1 MLYKTLSAAVYGI
14 DASIIEVEVDVSGI
28 KTNEDHFH
36 TVGLP
41 DAAVRESRDR
51 VRAALKNCGYDI
63 PSTHITI
70 NLAPA
75 DIKKEGS
82 GFDLPMALG
91 ILGAYGGLNKKE
103 VPDCLFV
110 GELSLDGGIRG
121 VRGALPI
128 AIEARGKKIPRLIVP
143 ELNAREAAMV
153 GGVEVYPVKSLLDV
167 IRFVNTGN
175 GIQPLKVDS
184 DTLLS
189 EAQHYAVDFKDVR
202 GQHTAKRALEVA
214 CAGGH
219 NILMIGPPGSGK
231 TMLAKR
237 MPTILPPFSFEE
249 ALETTK
255 IHSVAGVL
263 DAGAGLVGVRPFRS
277 PHHTISDAGLIG
289 GGAVP
294 RPGEVSLAHNGVL
307 FLDELPEFPRNVLE
321 VMRQPL
327 EDGTV
332 CIARASMSLTF
343 PARFMLAAAM
353 NPCPC
358 GYFNDRSR
366 ECHCTQP
373 MIQRYM
379 GKISGPLLDRIDI
392 HIDVPAVNYK
402 ELRAGKRTG
411 KLRQDS
417 RTSHAGPR
425 NPAAEVLDVTVAA
438 LLQRPDGPA
447 PHSRVLRT
455 LRRLRT
461 PAGARHDPARHDR
474 PRPRPHTKG
483 GPHGR
488 RPRRRPGHRAK
499 THRRSHPVPDAGS
512 ARFGRNGRDEFE
524 EEVAGSKEPRSGEKN
539 VAHGV
544 SRGWMRKHGASPE
557 GAKETM
563 PHTTTNLLVH
573 FIFSTKQR
581 CALIK
586 PDFEKDLHAYLGGII
601 RQIGGTA
608 LCINGTRDH
617 VHLLV
622 ACRRTIPLPMWP
634 A

>member
-1 MLYKTLSAAVYGI
+1 MAGPVREAVASGLMLYKTLSAAVYGI

-63 PSTHITI
+63 PPTHITI

-91 ILGAYGGLNKKE
+91 ILGAYGGLTKKE
-103 VPDCLFV
+103 IPDCLFV

-121 VRGALPI
+121 VRGTLPI
-128 AIEARGKKIPRLIVP
+128 ALEARGKKISRLVVP
-143 ELNAREAAMV
+143 EVNAKEAAMV
-153 GGVEVYPVKSLLDV
+153 GGVDVYPVRSLIDV
-167 IRFVNTGN
+167 IHFVNVGN
-175 GIQPLKVDS
+175 GVVPIKADS
-184 DTLLS
+184 DALLR
-189 EAQHYAVDFKDVR
+189 EAQHFVVDFKDVR
-202 GQHTAKRALEVA
+202 GQQTAKRAIEVA

-237 MPTILPPFSFEE
+237 MPTILPPLTFEE

-263 DAGAGLVGVRPFRS
+263 DQGAGLVGTRPFRS

-289 GGAVP
+289 GGIIP
-294 RPGEVSLAHNGVL
+294 RPGEVSLSHNGVL

-358 GYFNDRSR
+358 GYFNDRTR
-366 ECHCTQP
+366 ECHCTPP
-373 MIQRYM
+373 MIQRYIS
-379 GKISGPLLDRIDI
+379 KISGPLLDRVDI

-402 ELRAGKRTG
+402 EMRSSAVPEGSAQIRERVVRARETQLSRFSTLREKLYCNAQMSPRHMRAFCDLSADCERLLERAMTQQGLSARAHDRILKVARTIAD
-411 KLRQDS
+411 LES
-417 RTSHAGPR
+417 A
-425 NPAAEVLDVTVAA
+425 PAIQPKHIAEAI
-438 LLQRPDGPA
+438 QY
-447 PHSRVLRT
+447 RT
-455 LRRLRT
+455 LDRT
-461 PAGARHDPARHDR
+461 FWA
-474 PRPRPHTKG
+474 
-483 GPHGR
+483 
-488 RPRRRPGHRAK
+488 
-499 THRRSHPVPDAGS
+499 
-512 ARFGRNGRDEFE
+512 
-524 EEVAGSKEPRSGEKN
+524 
-539 VAHGV
+539 
-544 SRGWMRKHGASPE
+544 
-557 GAKETM
+557 
-563 PHTTTNLLVH
+563 
-573 FIFSTKQR
+573 
-581 CALIK
+581 
-586 PDFEKDLHAYLGGII
+586 
-601 RQIGGTA
+601 
-608 LCINGTRDH
+608 
-617 VHLLV
+617 
-622 ACRRTIPLPMWP
+622 
-634 A
+634 

>member
-14 DASIIEVEVDVSGI
+14 DANIIEVEVDVSGV
-28 KTNEDHFH
+28 KTPEDHFH

-51 VRAALKNCGYDI
+51 VKAALKNCGYDI
-63 PSTHITI
+63 PPTTITI

-75 DIKKEGS
+75 DIRKEGS

-91 ILGAYGGLNKKE
+91 IVGAYGGLNKKE

-110 GELSLDGGIRG
+110 GELSLDGGVRG

-128 AIEARGKKIPRLIVP
+128 AIEARGRKIPRVVVP

-153 GGVEVYPVKSLLDV
+153 GGVDVYPVRSLIDV
-167 IRFVNTGN
+167 IHLVNTGN
-175 GIQPLKVDS
+175 GISPLKVDGEM
-184 DTLLS
+184 LLS
-189 EAQHYAVDFKDVR
+189 DSQHFAADFKEVR
-202 GQHTAKRALEVA
+202 GQQTAKRALEVA

-237 MPTILPPFSFEE
+237 MPAILPPLTFEE

-263 DAGAGLVGVRPFRS
+263 DPGTGLVGVRPFRS

-289 GGAVP
+289 GGVIP
-294 RPGEVSLAHNGVL
+294 RPGEVSLSHNGVL

-358 GYFNDRSR
+358 GYFNDRTR
-366 ECHCTQP
+366 ECRCGQP
-373 MIQRYM
+373 TIQRYM
-379 GKISGPLLDRIDI
+379 AKISGPLMDRIDI

-402 ELRAGKRTG
+402 EMRSGAEPESSAQIRERVIRARGVQLRRFAGCTHER
-411 KLRQDS
+411 LYCNAQM
-417 RTSHAGPR
+417 GPR
-425 NPAAEVLDVTVAA
+425 HIRTFCELSSDCER
-438 LLQRPDGPA
+438 LLERAMTQQG
-447 PHSRVLRT
+447 LT
-455 LRRLRT
+455 
-461 PAGARHDPARHDR
+461 ARAHDR
-474 PRPRPHTKG
+474 ILK
-483 GPHGR
+483 
-488 RPRRRPGHRAK
+488 
-499 THRRSHPVPDAGS
+499 V
-512 ARFGRNGRDEFE
+512 ARTIADL
-524 EEVAGSKEPRSGEKN
+524 
-539 VAHGV
+539 
-544 SRGWMRKHGASPE
+544 E
-557 GAKETM
+557 GAEAIQPKHIAEAIQYRS
-563 PHTTTNLLVH
+563 L
-573 FIFSTKQR
+573 
-581 CALIK
+581 
-586 PDFEKDLHAYLGGII
+586 D
-601 RQIGGTA
+601 
-608 LCINGTRDH
+608 
-617 VHLLV
+617 
-622 ACRRTIPLPMWP
+622 RTFW

>member
-1 MLYKTLSAAVYGI
+1 MLYKTLSAAVFGI
-14 DASIIEVEVDVSGI
+14 DANIIEVEVDVSGI
-28 KTNEDHFH
+28 KTLEDHFH

-63 PSTHITI
+63 PPTHITI

-75 DIKKEGS
+75 DIRKEGS

-128 AIEARGKKIPRLIVP
+128 AIEARGRKISRVVVP
-143 ELNAREAAMV
+143 ELNAKEAAMV
-153 GGVEVYPVKSLLDV
+153 GGVDVYPVKSLLDV

-175 GIQPLKVDS
+175 GIVPFKVDGE
-184 DTLLS
+184 TLLS
-189 EAQHYAVDFKDVR
+189 EAAHFVVDFKDVR
-202 GQHTAKRALEVA
+202 GQQTAKRALEVA

-237 MPTILPPFSFEE
+237 MPTILPPLIFEE

-263 DAGAGLVGVRPFRS
+263 DPGVGLVGTRPFRS

-294 RPGEVSLAHNGVL
+294 RPGEVSLSHNGVL

-332 CIARASMSLTF
+332 CIARAAMSLTF

-358 GYFNDRSR
+358 GYYNDRTR
-366 ECHCTQP
+366 ECHCTSP

-379 GKISGPLLDRIDI
+379 SKISGPLLDRIDI
-392 HIDVPAVNYK
+392 HIDVPSVNYK
-402 ELRAGKRTG
+402 EMRSGVEPEGSAAIRNRVMRAREVQLKRFAASPRD
-411 KLRQDS
+411 KLYCNAQMAPRHIRAFCELSGDCERLLERAMVQQGLTARAHDRILKVA
-417 RTSHAGPR
+417 RTIADLEGG
-425 NPAAEVLDVTVAA
+425 AAIQPKHIAEAI
-438 LLQRPDGPA
+438 QY
-447 PHSRVLRT
+447 RT
-455 LRRLRT
+455 LDRT
-461 PAGARHDPARHDR
+461 FWA
-474 PRPRPHTKG
+474 
-483 GPHGR
+483 
-488 RPRRRPGHRAK
+488 
-499 THRRSHPVPDAGS
+499 
-512 ARFGRNGRDEFE
+512 
-524 EEVAGSKEPRSGEKN
+524 
-539 VAHGV
+539 
-544 SRGWMRKHGASPE
+544 
-557 GAKETM
+557 
-563 PHTTTNLLVH
+563 
-573 FIFSTKQR
+573 
-581 CALIK
+581 
-586 PDFEKDLHAYLGGII
+586 
-601 RQIGGTA
+601 
-608 LCINGTRDH
+608 
-617 VHLLV
+617 
-622 ACRRTIPLPMWP
+622 
-634 A
+634 